1 MKNYPPKKNSSKP
14 EVPQICPRMPCSLPL
29 AEIQNF
35 TIIIPFITKTFID
48 YQGYTKFDTTDKE
61 QEEGTIRC
69 LLHFCFSTC
78 VREIPLA
85 PLLLPCV
92 LQCVCRPSSGTM
104 VLVLA
109 STAQRDLGG
118 NLPPT
123 IPPPCSRGAAPAT
136 PRFPPTIAWI
146 LLKLMYFSQR
156 SDFLN
161 LNYHQSLRAKRIVV
175 MFNSSRIW

>member
-1 MKNYPPKKNSSKP
+1 MDLRKRFLQCGGVILHEKKFCKTRSSSNMSKN
-14 EVPQICPRMPCSLPL
+14 
-29 AEIQNF
+29 A
-35 TIIIPFITKTFID
+35 PFLTETFID

-123 IPPPCSRGAAPAT
+123 T
-136 PRFPPTIAWI
+136 LQPRRSSSNTEVPTNNCLDTLKIDVFFPT
-146 LLKLMYFSQR
+146 Q
-156 SDFLN
+156 
-161 LNYHQSLRAKRIVV
+161 
-175 MFNSSRIW
+175 

>member
-1 MKNYPPKKNSSKP
+1 MSKN
-14 EVPQICPRMPCSLPL
+14 
-29 AEIQNF
+29 A
-35 TIIIPFITKTFID
+35 PFLTETFID

-61 QEEGTIRC
+61 QGEGTIRC
-69 LLHFCFSTC
+69 LPHFCFSTC

-123 IPPPCSRGAAPAT
+123 T
-136 PRFPPTIAWI
+136 LQPRRSSSNTEVPTNNCLDTLKIDVFFPT
-146 LLKLMYFSQR
+146 Q
-156 SDFLN
+156 
-161 LNYHQSLRAKRIVV
+161 
-175 MFNSSRIW
+175 